1 MDCASVARVSR
12 DIAVRVVASGMSPT
26 EAFRGLVCTA
36 TGERYDATATGDSD
50 AGASLDP
57 DYDYDAVEWPDDLAG
72 SGPDSGSM
80 WRYGDLLA
88 FDDPVTAGEGGT
100 PLVDAA
106 ALAADAGVDALSIK
120 DESRNPTGTVLDRG
134 LSAAVTAA
142 READAELV
150 ALATPGNAGQSAA
163 AYAGSAGI
171 RSYAFVP
178 ARTPFSNKAMVNV
191 HGGEMRVAGG
201 RYPDAEAALH
211 RDLQSEWYTLQEF
224 DNPHRHDGLKTV
236 AFETAESLSWAVPDA
251 VVVPAGTGEVVAGVV
266 KGFRELRAVGAVD
279 ALPTVYAAQPAGCA
293 PLVAAH
299 DRGADAHE
307 PWESPDSIV
316 GELEIPDPNG
326 GAAALAAVAE
336 TDGEFVAVDDDDALE
351 SAVVAAQRVGL
362 EVGAAGGVALGAV
375 EALADDG
382 AVGTDDHVVVVN
394 TESGTKTADVL
405 RSHLMGKGI

>member
-1 MDCASVARVSR
+1 M
-12 DIAVRVVASGMSPT
+12 PTT
-26 EAFRGLVCTA
+26 EAFRGLGCTA
-36 TGERYDATATGDSD
+36 TGERYDTTATGKSD
-50 AGASLDP
+50 AGARLEA
-57 DYDYDAVEWPDDLAG
+57 DYDYDAVDWAG
-72 SGPDSGSM
+72 DGLPAGLRSM

-88 FDDPVTAGEGGT
+88 FEEPVTAGEGGT

-106 ALAADAGVDALSIK
+106 PLAAEAEVGSLSIK

-142 READAELV
+142 READADLV

-163 AYAGSAGI
+163 SYAGMADI

-178 ARTPFSNKAMVNV
+178 SRTPFSNKAMVNV

-211 RDLQSEWYTLQEF
+211 EQLKSEWYTLQEF

-236 AFETAESLSWAVPDA
+236 AFEIAESLAWELPDA

-266 KGFRELRAVGAVD
+266 KGFRELRELGLVD
-279 ALPTVYAAQPAGCA
+279 ALPPVYAAQPSGCA
-293 PLVAAH
+293 PLV
-299 DRGADAHE
+299 GAHE
-307 PWESPDSIV
+307 RGDDTHDPWESPDTIV
-316 GELEIPDPNG
+316 GELEIPDPRG
-326 GAAALAAVAE
+326 GTAALSAVAE
-336 TDGEFVAVDDDDALE
+336 TDGGFVAVDDDDALE

-362 EVGAAGGVALGAV
+362 EVGAAGGVALAAV
-375 EALADDG
+375 EALSTDGVLGADDH
-382 AVGTDDHVVVVN
+382 AVAVN
-394 TESGTKTADVL
+394 TESGTKTADIL